1 MSFDSMD
8 WIDDAVETL
17 DRSDFPYFLLVAVT
31 PEMSQTF
38 SERLFPAG
46 IGHDDEEAVI
56 AAVREHFAQ
65 LRAAEED
72 GDFED

>member
-17 DRSDFPYFLLVAVT
+17 DSSDFPYFLLVAVT

-38 SERLFPAG
+38 SDRMSPAG
-46 IGHDDEEAVI
+46 IGHDDEAAVI

-65 LRAAEED
+65 LRAEEEAED
-72 GDFED
+72 